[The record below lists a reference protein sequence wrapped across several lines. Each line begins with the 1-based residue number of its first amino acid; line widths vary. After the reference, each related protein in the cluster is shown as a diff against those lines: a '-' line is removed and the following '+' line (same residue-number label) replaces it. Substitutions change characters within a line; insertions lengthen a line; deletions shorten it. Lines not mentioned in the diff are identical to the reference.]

1 MRYSRSERKATT
13 VSDALLAVG
22 FEAPPSTSRVTFTI
36 LVNNQEVD
44 FTAPVKNGDTLDVII
59 KPIEDKTANAAA
71 GSEQAPGATAQTTV
85 PGLASAI
92 ASAHLPK

>member
-1 MRYSRSERKATT
+1 MPVT
-13 VSDALLAVG
+13 L
-22 FEAPPSTSRVTFTI
+22 RVAFTI